1 MSTPAPA
8 TRGKYYEELE
18 IGEVFVSPARTI
30 TRADIV
36 NFSCMSGDFNAPH
49 VDDVFCSRQPYGE
62 VLAHGWMVFGIAA
75 GLTYQTGFQHGR
87 VVAMLGLDKWEIF
100 HPVKTGD
107 TLHIKITVASKRTTQ
122 KPQFGVV
129 QFSRDVINQRGE
141 VVQTTLVPNL
151 WLRKPSAIEAASNS
165 PS

>member
-1 MSTPAPA
+1 MSTTPSA
-8 TRGKYYEELE
+8 TRGKYYDELE
-18 IGEVFVSPARTI
+18 IGDVFISPSRTI

-49 VDDVFCSRQPYGE
+49 VDDVFCSQQPYGE

-107 TLHIKITVASKRTTQ
+107 TLHVKVTIVSKRPTS
-122 KPQFGVV
+122 KPRFGVI
-129 QFSRDVINQRGE
+129 QFARDVINQRGE
-141 VVQTTLVPNL
+141 VVQSTLVPNL
-151 WLRKPSAIEAASNS
+151 FLRSPEAIEAASQAA
-165 PS
+165 P

>member
-1 MSTPAPA
+1 MTTTPQGP
-8 TRGKYYEELE
+8 TRGRYYEELDV
-18 IGEVFVSPARTI
+18 GDVFISPSRSI

-49 VDDVFCSRQPYGE
+49 VDDVFCSQQPYGE

-100 HPVKTGD
+100 HPVKAGD
-107 TLHIKITVASKRTTQ
+107 TLHVKVTVTSKRPTR
-122 KPQFGVV
+122 KPAFGVI
-129 QFSRDVINQRGE
+129 QFARDVINQRGE
-141 VVQTTLVPNL
+141 VVQSTLVPNL
-151 WLRKPSAIEAASNS
+151 FLRKPTQAQATAGA
-165 PS
+165 